1 MKTFKLQLFLFTL
14 ITASFI
20 FCAFAGDEMKP
31 KIKVDKKVGFLPFM
45 VAVSCNQETP
55 DEIFI
60 WDFGNG
66 NTALGRAATT
76 LYSNPGTYKIKLVIH
91 NGSQISVD
99 SVNIQVLPNK
109 ELINN
114 MAKLRAV
121 AAKE

>member
-1 MKTFKLQLFLFTL
+1 MKTVKLQLFLLTL
-14 ITASFI
+14 ITASFVL
-20 FCAFAGDEMKP
+20 CAFAGDEMKP
-31 KIKVDKKVGFLPFM
+31 MIKVDKKVGFIPFM

-55 DEIFI
+55 DEIFT

-66 NTALGRAATT
+66 STALGRVATT
-76 LYSNPGTYKIKLVIH
+76 LYSNPGTYKVKLVAR

-99 SVNIQVLPNK
+99 SVEIQVLPNK

-114 MAKLRAV
+114 MAKLRAA